1 MTRILVTGAAALLAS
16 GCVDTVGSLQTRPVI
31 AAAKAPSAP
40 APNTSATVQ
49 TPQKIFSHAASQAG
63 DEEIVMANVPQ
74 TGNVRGTRAA
84 LASLGSPLRPA
95 PGRNRTVQA
104 CREAVQSE
112 AMRLGAHKVEA
123 VSAGPD
129 RRNDKGQFVGPVRMR
144 ITYVRPTGYEVRL
157 ADMTCIVDAEGK
169 IVDAFV

>member
-1 MTRILVTGAAALLAS
+1 MTRLFMAGAVALLTS
-16 GCVDTVGSLQTRPVI
+16 GCVDTAGSLQTRPVI
-31 AAAKAPSAP
+31 AAKAPSAP
-40 APNTSATVQ
+40 APNTPATLQ
-49 TPQKIFSHAASQAG
+49 TQQIFSRAASQAG
-63 DEEIVMANVPQ
+63 DEEIVTAYVPQ

-123 VSAGPD
+123 ASAGPD

-144 ITYVRPTGYEVRL
+144 ITYARATSYEVRL
-157 ADMTCIVDAEGK
+157 ANMTCIVDAEGK

>member
-1 MTRILVTGAAALLAS
+1 
-16 GCVDTVGSLQTRPVI
+16 LQT
-31 AAAKAPSAP
+31 
-40 APNTSATVQ
+40 Q
-49 TPQKIFSHAASQAG
+49 QIFSRAASQAG
-63 DEEIVMANVPQ
+63 DEEIVTAYVPQ

-84 LASLGSPLRPA
+84 LASLGSSLRPA

-123 VSAGPD
+123 ASAGPD

-144 ITYVRPTGYEVRL
+144 ITYARVTGYEVRL
-157 ADMTCIVDAEGK
+157 ANMTCIVDAEGK